1 MSLLFN
7 GVVTG
12 SCSYVI
18 RLHECYGSEFMSYF
32 QRKYTELSPQPKK
45 KMSILSEKIL
55 DKNISVFY
63 RVKSR
68 FVFIAW
74 EIDDLKEKG
83 KREGMLF
90 LLPHLFY

>member
-1 MSLLFN
+1 MSLGYMNVMDLN
-7 GVVTG
+7 
-12 SCSYVI
+12 SCHIFRESTLNY
-18 RLHECYGSEFMSYF
+18 LP
-32 QRKYTELSPQPKK
+32 SPRKK
-45 KMSILSEKIL
+45 KSILSEKIL

-74 EIDDLKEKG
+74 EIDVLKEKR